1 MAERLPDQKPAF
13 INSLTGAQ
21 ISYARLRTDVARL
34 AAGLQRK
41 LHLKQAPFRSG
52 PTSDAIISPIVAL
65 HLPNC
70 LPFVVIEHAVWQAGL
85 TVTAANSALKPAEL
99 AYILASSRPA
109 AIFTLAGEGGIDV
122 VSEALSLL
130 DDRDL
135 AKSYQGRIFT
145 VDLNADDYG
154 LALPSVAL
162 PKLPQGVSDWKSLL
176 DTSIKTGT
184 GAVFPQYSNEGES
197 ARRTAIIL
205 WSSGTSGKSKGVILS
220 HRALVASVQA
230 LFYGNLDF
238 GREEVF
244 IGFAPFF
251 HVFGLC
257 NIELLSIAMGGTT
270 VVMPKFDPVS
280 FLTLAQQYRATHLH
294 LAPPVAV
301 ILAKSPLLDGF
312 DLSTVR
318 SGTSGGAPLGVAII
332 EAVYKR
338 LGFLIKLGYG
348 LSETASVTST
358 LADTFEQYKP
368 FAGATGVPCPSVEIK
383 VISTDGSGK
392 LLEIEEA
399 GEVLIRSPSLMN
411 GYLNNEAATKEALDA
426 EGWFHTGDVGKLDKA
441 GNLSIVD
448 RLKEVIKV
456 KG

>member
-1 MAERLPDQKPAF
+1 
-13 INSLTGAQ
+13 
-21 ISYARLRTDVARL
+21 
-34 AAGLQRK
+34 
-41 LHLKQAPFRSG
+41 
-52 PTSDAIISPIVAL
+52 
-65 HLPNC
+65 
-70 LPFVVIEHAVWQAGL
+70 
-85 TVTAANSALKPAEL
+85 
-99 AYILASSRPA
+99 
-109 AIFTLAGEGGIDV
+109 
-122 VSEALSLL
+122 
-130 DDRDL
+130 
-135 AKSYQGRIFT
+135 
-145 VDLNADDYG
+145 
-154 LALPSVAL
+154 
-162 PKLPQGVSDWKSLL
+162 
-176 DTSIKTGT
+176 
-184 GAVFPQYSNEGES
+184 
-197 ARRTAIIL
+197 
-205 WSSGTSGKSKGVILS
+205 
-220 HRALVASVQA
+220 
-230 LFYGNLDF
+230 
-238 GREEVF
+238 
-244 IGFAPFF
+244 
-251 HVFGLC
+251 
-257 NIELLSIAMGGTT
+257 MGGTT